1 MREPTRSFYPPC
13 IRSQGPC
20 GLPNQR
26 PAVAVVVTRRAR
38 TVRRQPARPPVRT
51 PGSAIT
57 EDRPRT
63 PVFLRDPLASS
74 MRAIWPDLPPA
85 DPRGGKPPA
94 QLNELI
100 AADAGGEGFTLT
112 SFTASDAWELGH
124 LLHARLLPFATQC
137 TPSRPALISI
147 SLASNPSTPLYQSA
161 TGAGIT
167 ADNGTWVSRKRA
179 AVLRFGVSSW
189 YLGRK
194 FGGDEAAFAA
204 KFAMG
209 PESAG
214 GYAIHGGGVPLRV
227 RGVEGVVAVVV
238 VSGLKD
244 FEDHGVVAEVIRRHW
259 EVVVQ

>member
-1 MREPTRSFYPPC
+1 MASRLCLRPRGMRPTREGE
-13 IRSQGPC
+13 GPV
-20 GLPNQR
+20 PIE
-26 PAVAVVVTRRAR
+26 
-38 TVRRQPARPPVRT
+38 RPP
-51 PGSAIT
+51 T
-57 EDRPRT
+57 E
-63 PVFLRDPLASS
+63 
-74 MRAIWPDLPPA
+74 
-85 DPRGGKPPA
+85 
-94 QLNELI
+94 LNELI